1 MTGSPS
7 LMCNLHFFNFRD
19 FDNVKAGLGVREQ
32 KDIAC
37 AKSNV
42 CPSFFF
48 VPLVSSWFC
57 DLDSQVNALYSE
69 GKTIVFHPIDS
80 IKHLI

>member
-7 LMCNLHFFNFRD
+7 LMHNLHFFNFRD
-19 FDNVKAGLGVREQ
+19 FDVKAGLGVREQ

-69 GKTIVFHPIDS
+69 GKS